1 MNIVRI
7 STAGSVDD
15 GKSTLIGRLLYDT
28 NSIPKD
34 KLKAI
39 QAASERK
46 GKGELD
52 LSLFTDGLTAE
63 REQGITID
71 VAHIY
76 FNTSKRKYI
85 IADTPGHV
93 EYTRNMVTG
102 ASNSEVSIIL
112 IDARKGVLEQTK
124 RHLFIT
130 SLLGVKS
137 IVVAINKMDLV
148 DFSEEVF
155 NNIVA
160 EFNTYLAEVN
170 ATNTKVKFI
179 PLSSKYGDNV
189 VTKSDRAPWYTG
201 ETILEYLENHETV
214 KNEQE
219 KSRFRVQY
227 VIRPQKDEYVDYR
240 AFAGK
245 ITDGTFSVGQKVTVL
260 PGGKTSTIKSIEKYT
275 EKFEIGTKGQSLSI
289 SLNDEIDV
297 SRGDILV
304 PYNDT
309 PKEQKSFDAQICWV
323 NNTAFN
329 PAQKYLLQ
337 HGTRKIVSKIT
348 QVKEVIDPK
357 SLKPNADLKD
367 VALNTIA
374 TVEFK
379 TASPIFADEFQVS
392 KSNGSFILID
402 EFTNNTVAV
411 GFVK

>member
-39 QAASERK
+39 QTTSERK

-76 FNTSKRKYI
+76 FNTPKRKYI

-148 DFSEEVF
+148 DFSEDVF
-155 NNIVA
+155 NGIVT
-160 EFNTYLAEVN
+160 EFNSYLEEIN
-170 ATNTKVKFI
+170 ASNTKVKFI

-189 VTKSDRAPWYTG
+189 VTKSDKTPWYDG
-201 ETILEYLENHETV
+201 ETILEYLENHESV
-214 KNEQE
+214 IDENE

-227 VIRPQKDEYVDYR
+227 VVRPQTDEYVDYR

-245 ITDGTFSVGQKVTVL
+245 ITDGNFSVGQEVTVL
-260 PGGKTSTIKSIEKYT
+260 PGGKTSTIKAIQKYT
-275 EKFEIGTKGQSLSI
+275 ENFETGVKGQSLSI

-304 PYNDT
+304 PSNDI

-337 HGTRKIVSKIT
+337 HGTRRIVSKIT
-348 QVKEVIDPK
+348 QVKEVIDPE

-374 TVEFK
+374 TVQFK
-379 TASPIFADEFQVS
+379 TASPIFADEFKVS
-392 KSNGSFILID
+392 KSNGSFLLID